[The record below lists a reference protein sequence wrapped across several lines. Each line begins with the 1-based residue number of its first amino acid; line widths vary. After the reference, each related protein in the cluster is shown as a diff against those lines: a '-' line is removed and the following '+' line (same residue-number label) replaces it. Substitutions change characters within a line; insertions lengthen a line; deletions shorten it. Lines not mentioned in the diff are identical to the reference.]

1 MTTTQPLDRLVVVG
15 TGFMG
20 ASIAA
25 AAKAAG
31 IATEVI
37 GVDPK
42 EAANAKAMGFI
53 DSVADSVAEA
63 LSSIVI
69 ASGSS
74 VASAASATADSRSVP
89 GGGYVSSANCAVV
102 LASPVKTYAAIFAE
116 LESLADKSRI
126 AWITDIGSTKNS
138 VIAAAK
144 QLTTLAPKFVASHPM
159 AGSEKQGARDANP
172 NLVQGARVLI
182 SRMPASTDDA
192 VDQVESFWLALGA
205 QPSPLPIDDHDA
217 LLAAISHLPHVLAYS
232 LAGALAQTPLAGAAQ
247 ALHGGGLRDTT
258 RIAASSPEL
267 WSDIFIDNQEELL
280 AAWSQWSL
288 QLQEMQQALARGDRD
303 LLIELLSKASHWRK
317 GFQS

>member
-1 MTTTQPLDRLVVVG
+1 MTTAQPLDRLVVVG

-31 IATEVI
+31 LAKDVI

-53 DSVADSVAEA
+53 DRVAGSVAEA
-63 LSSIVI
+63 LN
-69 ASGSS
+69 ASVTAAGSS
-74 VASAASATADSRSVP
+74 ASPAGSASAASSFAGSTSTSVTK
-89 GGGYVSSANCAVV
+89 SAVL

-116 LESLADKSRI
+116 LESLADKSSI
-126 AWITDIGSTKNS
+126 AWVTDIGSTKNG

-144 QLTTLAPKFVASHPM
+144 QLSTLAPKFVASHPM

-182 SRMPASTDDA
+182 SRMPASTDDT

-267 WSDIFIDNQEELL
+267 WADIFLDNQQELL

-288 QLQEMQQALARGDRD
+288 QLQEMQQALARGDRE

>member
-1 MTTTQPLDRLVVVG
+1 MTIAQPLDRLVVVG

-31 IATEVI
+31 LAREVI

-42 EAANAKAMGFI
+42 EAVNAKAMGFV
-53 DSVADSVAEA
+53 DRVVGSVAEA
-63 LSSIVI
+63 FNASVTAEGSSASSAGSASAASSF

-74 VASAASATADSRSVP
+74 TTSAKH
-89 GGGYVSSANCAVV
+89 AVL

-116 LESLADKSRI
+116 LESRADKSSI
-126 AWITDIGSTKNS
+126 AWVTDIGSTKNG

-182 SRMPASTDDA
+182 SRMQASTDDT

-232 LAGALAQTPLAGAAQ
+232 LAGALAQTSLAGAAQ

-267 WSDIFIDNQEELL
+267 WADIFLDNQEELL
-280 AAWSQWSL
+280 ACWSQWSL
-288 QLQEMQQALARGDRD
+288 QLQEMQQALARGDRE
-303 LLIELLSKASHWRK
+303 LLIELLSKASQWRK

>member
-1 MTTTQPLDRLVVVG
+1 MTTTPPLDRLVVVG
-15 TGFMG
+15 AGFMG

-25 AAKAAG
+25 AVKAAG
-31 IATEVI
+31 LAREVI

-42 EAANAKAMGFI
+42 EATTAQSLGYVDRVAVSVTAALAASLPGANTN
-53 DSVADSVAEA
+53 
-63 LSSIVI
+63 
-69 ASGSS
+69 SGSS
-74 VASAASATADSRSVP
+74 PGSASNPNPNSNSGKEAKI
-89 GGGYVSSANCAVV
+89 AVF
-102 LASPVKTYAAIFAE
+102 LASPVKTYASIFAE
-116 LESLADKSRI
+116 LESLSDKSAI
-126 AWITDIGSTKNS
+126 AWITDIGSTKNG

-144 QLTTLAPKFVASHPM
+144 QLNALAPKFVASHPM
-159 AGSEKQGARDANP
+159 AGSEKNGARDANP

-182 SRMPASTDDA
+182 SRMPASTDDV

-205 QPSPLPIDDHDA
+205 QPSLLPIEDHDA

-258 RIAASSPEL
+258 RIAASSPQL
-267 WSDIFIDNQEELL
+267 WADIFLDNQEELL

-303 LLIELLSKASHWRK
+303 LLIELLSKASQWRK
-317 GFQS
+317 GFLS